1 MDYSQKLQKVA
12 VLGAAGKMG
21 SGITLLTLLEMA
33 NQLLK
38 SENKNKSFVLYA
50 IDISED
56 ALTGLHKY
64 LRSQVLKAAEKKTVW
79 LRKVYADRKD
89 LIENEEIINQ
99 YVSDVLGIIR
109 PVNTLEA
116 AFDVNLVFEAISE
129 DIHIKSKILKTIS
142 DSNKNQPWFFSN
154 TSSIPISELNKSAGL
169 GGRIIGFHFYNP
181 PAVQKLVELISSDST
196 HEDLKKFSLEYAKSL
211 GKKIIP
217 SNDVAGFIG
226 NGHFMRDAL
235 YGISQAEKLS
245 GEMELPEAIFAI
257 NKISQDYLVR
267 PMGIFQL
274 LDYVGLD
281 VCQLIMKV
289 MNPHFPNENIH
300 SQLLDKMNELGV
312 KGGQNS
318 DGSQKDG
325 FLKYEKNQ
333 PVAVY
338 NLETGTYTPLET
350 FKDKLENYLGS
361 FPAGIKPWKSV
372 VGSPDKENIL
382 KNLFSEM
389 RNMQSKGAI
398 LAVEY
403 FNNSGK
409 IAKQLV
415 DQKIAYSADDVNAV
429 LMNGFYHAYGPINN
443 Y

>member
-1 MDYSQKLQKVA
+1 MDYTQKLQKVA

-33 NQLLK
+33 NLLLK
-38 SENKNKSFVLYA
+38 PENKNKSFVLYA

-56 ALTGLHKY
+56 ALTGLQKY
-64 LRSQVLKAAEKKTVW
+64 IRTQVLKAAEKKTVW
-79 LRKVYADRKD
+79 LRKVYTDRKD

-99 YVSDVLGIIR
+99 YVSDVLGILR
-109 PVNTLEA
+109 PVKTLEA
-116 AFDVNLVFEAISE
+116 AFDVNLIFEAISE
-129 DIHIKSKILKTIS
+129 DVHVKTRILKIIS

-154 TSSIPISELNKSAGL
+154 TSSIPIRELDKSAGL

-181 PAVQKLVELISSDST
+181 PAVQKLVELISSDNT
-196 HEDLKKFSLEYAKSL
+196 LDELKKFSMEYAKNI

-217 SNDVAGFIG
+217 SHDVAGFIG

-235 YGISQAEKLS
+235 YGISQAEELAR
-245 GEMELPEAIFAI
+245 EMKLPEAIFAI

-274 LDYVGLD
+274 MDYVGLD
-281 VCQLIMKV
+281 VCQLIMRV

-300 SQLLDKMNELGV
+300 SQLLDKMNELGI

-350 FKDKLENYLGS
+350 FKDKLEKFFGS
-361 FPAGIKPWKSV
+361 LPAGLKPWKSV
-372 VGSPDKENIL
+372 VGSPDKEKML

-389 RNMQSKGAI
+389 RGMQSKGTI

-415 DQKIAYSADDVNAV
+415 DQKIAYSAEDVNAV